1 MDPTEEE
8 EKQMNGM
15 VVVATLPSLNEVSHV
30 IQAGELEAE
39 QAIDVSLLIY
49 DLI

>member
-1 MDPTEEE
+1 
-8 EKQMNGM
+8 
-15 VVVATLPSLNEVSHV
+15 LNEVSHV

-49 DLI
+49 DLIWQI